1 MNNPPLVSIIVPTYN
16 RARTLGR
23 TIESVL
29 KQTYTNFEIIIVDD
43 CSTDNT
49 SEVLKKYQDSRIC
62 IFRHEHNK
70 GVTAAKNTGLNNIHG
85 EWFCTLDSDNEII
98 PETIESMLS
107 IPSSIDQRIN
117 WIICN
122 CIDSVTG
129 KFTVEGLSK
138 DQYLSIQDRLSVKGE
153 LWGIL
158 QTSLLGDHRFNENL
172 PGFET
177 TLWFKLYEK
186 AFRYYVH
193 KGYQIYHTE
202 SGDRIT
208 GKVKSLSKLNITYT
222 ELSKELAYQK
232 IVKKYNAK
240 EYARRS
246 LLGIIFSKASENNKI
261 YLFWMK
267 ELLGLEGFSKYKLV
281 ASIIRITPP
290 VILWIAYKILSK
302 TLLKGYSRP
311 GF

>member
-1 MNNPPLVSIIVPTYN
+1 MNNSPLVSIIIPTYN

-23 TIESVL
+23 TIESIL

-43 CSTDNT
+43 CSVDNT
-49 SEVLKKYQDSRIC
+49 SEVLGKYQDSRIY

-85 EWFCTLDSDNEII
+85 EWFCTLDSDNEIN
-98 PETIESMLS
+98 PETLESMLS
-107 IPSSIDQRIN
+107 IPLSIDQRIN
-117 WIICN
+117 WIVCN

-129 KFTVEGLSK
+129 KFTVTGFDK

-158 QTSLLGDHRFNENL
+158 KTSLLGDHRFNENL

-177 TLWFKLYEK
+177 TLWFTLYEN
-186 AFRYYVH
+186 AFRYYIH

-202 SGDRIT
+202 SSDRIT
-208 GKVKSLSKLNITYT
+208 GNVKSLSKLNITYT

-232 IVKKYNAK
+232 IVKQYSVK
-240 EYARRS
+240 EYARRC
-246 LLGIIFSKASENNKI
+246 LLGIIFTRASENNKI
-261 YLFWMK
+261 CLYWMN
-267 ELLGLEGFSKYKLV
+267 ELLSLEGFSKYKIV
-281 ASIIRITPP
+281 ASTVRIIPP
-290 VILWIAYKILSK
+290 EILRVTYKILSK
-302 TLLKGYSRP
+302 TLIKGYSRP

>member
-1 MNNPPLVSIIVPTYN
+1 MNNQPLVSIIIPTYN
-16 RARTLGR
+16 RAKTLGR
-23 TIESVL
+23 TIESIL
-29 KQTYTNFEIIIVDD
+29 RQTHTNFEIIIVDD

-49 SEVLKKYQDSRIC
+49 SEVLEKYRDSRIC
-62 IFRHEHNK
+62 IIRHDRNK
-70 GVTAAKNTGLNNIHG
+70 GVTAAKNTGLDNIHG

-107 IPSSIDQRIN
+107 IPLSIDQRIN
-117 WIICN
+117 WIVCN

-129 KFTVEGLSK
+129 EFTVTGLYK

-158 QTSLLGDHRFNENL
+158 KTSLLEKHRFNEKL

-177 TLWFKLYEK
+177 TLWFTLYEK

-202 SGDRIT
+202 SSDRIT
-208 GKVKSLSKLNITYT
+208 GNVKSLSKLNTTYT
-222 ELSKELAYQK
+222 ELSKEFAYQK
-232 IVKKYNAK
+232 IVKQYSVK

-246 LLGIIFSKASENNKI
+246 LLGIIFTRASENKKTCK
-261 YLFWMK
+261 FWMN
-267 ELLGLEGFSKYKLV
+267 ELLGLKGFIIIKLL
-281 ASIIRITPP
+281 ASIVRIMPP
-290 VILWIAYKILSK
+290 VILRNTYLILGK